1 MEKDF
6 CILPCNGLDKFAG
19 VLTKEIAVEILE
31 NGNHELICPVVLH
44 AAQKRYEKV
53 LNEKALLVID
63 GCNTRCASK
72 LAAEQ
77 NLKITKQINVSEEA
91 KKAGWCLNDYLEMDD
106 DLKFFVQK
114 IGEDFENQPEESKKS
129 SFHLPK
135 NIHYNQFTKG
145 KFIFKVPSTPYLF
158 NENDCWV
165 LIDKEVARIGV
176 TDYVQQNLSD
186 ILFVDFPEIGNEI
199 DQFDD
204 VGSVESGKS
213 IFELVSPVSG
223 IVSAINETLT
233 DEPEQINESP
243 YEKGWIAELQLTH
256 FEEDAE
262 LLISGERYFDKMKEK
277 VEESDA

>member
-1 MEKDF
+1 
-6 CILPCNGLDKFAG
+6 
-19 VLTKEIAVEILE
+19 
-31 NGNHELICPVVLH
+31 
-44 AAQKRYEKV
+44 
-53 LNEKALLVID
+53 
-63 GCNTRCASK
+63 
-72 LAAEQ
+72 
-77 NLKITKQINVSEEA
+77 
-91 KKAGWCLNDYLEMDD
+91 
-106 DLKFFVQK
+106 
-114 IGEDFENQPEESKKS
+114 
-129 SFHLPK
+129 
-135 NIHYNQFTKG
+135 
-145 KFIFKVPSTPYLF
+145 YLF

-186 ILFVDFPEIGNEI
+186 ILFVDFPEIGSEI